1 MNTRLIELR
10 KHGLHLTQEEFGK
23 RLGVRKTAISK
34 IERGENNITDQMQ
47 KSIIREF
54 DVNPEWL
61 LHGTGE
67 MFATHSHDEEVAM
80 YTQDILDSE
89 DDEIA
94 KIIQDFIVVYGKLD
108 SDSKSVLKNVARDLI
123 ELHNKRETP

>member
-1 MNTRLIELR
+1 MNERIRELR
-10 KHGLHLTQEEFGK
+10 KALGLTLEKFGES
-23 RLGVRKTAISK
+23 LGVGKTAISK
-34 IERGENNITDQMQ
+34 IENGDRNVTDQMQ
-47 KSIIREF
+47 KAIIREF
-54 DVNPEWL
+54 DVSPEWL
-61 LHGTGE
+61 LSGTGE
-67 MFATHSHDEEVAM
+67 MFVTHSHDEEIAM

-108 SDSKSVLKNVARDLI
+108 SDSKAVLKNVAKDLI

>member
-1 MNTRLIELR
+1 MNERLKILR
-10 KHGLHLTQEEFGK
+10 KALGLTMEGLGN
-23 RLGVRKTAISK
+23 RLGVGKSAINK
-34 IERGENNITDQMQ
+34 LEKGENNITDQMQ

-108 SDSKSVLKNVARDLI
+108 SDSKAVLKNVAKDLI

>member
-1 MNTRLIELR
+1 MNDRIRQIR
-10 KHGLHLTQEEFGK
+10 KTLSLTMEAFGK
-23 RLGVRKTAISK
+23 RLGVGKTAISL
-34 IERGENNITDQMQ
+34 IESGKNSVTDQMQ
-47 KSIIREF
+47 KAIIREF
-54 DVNPEWL
+54 DVSPEWL
-61 LHGTGE
+61 LSGTGE
-67 MFATHSHDEEVAM
+67 MFVTHSHDEEVAM

>member
-1 MNTRLIELR
+1 MNERLKILR
-10 KHGLHLTQEEFGK
+10 KALGLTMEGFGN
-23 RLGVRKTAISK
+23 RLGVGKSAINK
-34 IERGENNITDQMQ
+34 LEKGENNITDQMQ

-108 SDSKSVLKNVARDLI
+108 SDSKAVLKNVARDLI

>member
-1 MNTRLIELR
+1 MNERIRELR
-10 KHGLHLTQEEFGK
+10 KALGLTLEKFGES
-23 RLGVRKTAISK
+23 LGVGKTAISK
-34 IERGENNITDQMQ
+34 IENGDRNVTDQMQ
-47 KSIIREF
+47 KAIIREF
-54 DVNPEWL
+54 DVSPEWL
-61 LHGTGE
+61 LSGTGE
-67 MFATHSHDEEVAM
+67 MFVTHSHDEEVAM

-108 SDSKSVLKNVARDLI
+108 SDSKAVLKNVARDLI

>member
-1 MNTRLIELR
+1 MNERIRELR
-10 KHGLHLTQEEFGK
+10 KALGLTLEKFGES
-23 RLGVRKTAISK
+23 LGVGKTAISK
-34 IERGENNITDQMQ
+34 IENGDRNVTDQMQ
-47 KSIIREF
+47 KAIIREF
-54 DVNPEWL
+54 DVSPEWL
-61 LHGTGE
+61 LSGTGE
-67 MFATHSHDEEVAM
+67 MFVTHSHDEEVAM

-108 SDSKSVLKNVARDLI
+108 ADSKSVLKNVARDLI